1 MGCGTSSKVVRELPG
16 SSFPLS
22 WGKGLGRG
30 SCGPLQT
37 GEGKAEQ
44 RGHWGTHEAVAEA
57 AQKIQVARYRAKFDP
72 RVTARYDIQALI
84 GRGSFSKVVRV
95 EQRVTKK
102 PFAIKM
108 VETRVKEGREA
119 CESELSV
126 LRRVSH
132 CNIIQLIEIFETKD
146 RVYIVMEL
154 ATGGELFDR
163 IISQGTFTERDAII
177 ILKMVVDGVR
187 YLHSLQITHRDL
199 KPENLLY
206 YHPGAESKI
215 LITDFGLANSGNK
228 NGDWSMNTICGTPEY
243 IAPEILSRK
252 PYTNAVDMWALG
264 VITYILLS
272 GFLPFQDENHMRL
285 YRKILKGKYSYKGEP
300 WPNVSNLA
308 KDFIDR
314 LLTLDSNHRMSAVQ
328 ALNHPWV
335 ITMAI
340 KSPMKNLQRSISWN
354 LMLRKSPHSRCSRSA
369 QASESGHSSG
379 SIHTWGN
386 KLVNKTGTFG

>member
-1 MGCGTSSKVVRELPG
+1 MGCGTSSKVVPELPG
-16 SSFPLS
+16 SSFHPS
-22 WGKGLGRG
+22 WGKGVGTG

-37 GEGKAEQ
+37 GQGVAGH
-44 RGHWGTHEAVAEA
+44 RGHRGTREAAVEA
-57 AQKIQVARYRAKFDP
+57 AQKMQVARYRAKFDP

-108 VETRVKEGREA
+108 VETSVKEGREA

-126 LRRVSH
+126 LQRVSH
-132 CNIIQLIEIFETKD
+132 CNIVQLIEIFEAQD

-177 ILKMVVDGVR
+177 ILKMVVDGLR

-215 LITDFGLANSGNK
+215 LITDFGLAHSGNK
-228 NGDWSMNTICGTPEY
+228 NGNWSMNTICGTPEY

-272 GFLPFQDENHMRL
+272 GSLPFEDENHIRL
-285 YRKILKGKYSYKGEP
+285 YRKILKGKYNYKGEP

-314 LLTLDSNHRMSAVQ
+314 LLTLDSNHRMTAGQ

-335 ITMAI
+335 MTMAI
-340 KSPMKNLQRSISWN
+340 TSSMKNLQRSISWN
-354 LMLRKSPHSRCSRSA
+354 LMLRASPNSQCSRSA
-369 QASESGHSSG
+369 RASESCHSNG
-379 SIHTWGN
+379 SQHTWG
-386 KLVNKTGTFG
+386 KNKTGTFG

>member
-1 MGCGTSSKVVRELPG
+1 MSLPTPGTACVPSSCPG
-16 SSFPLS
+16 
-22 WGKGLGRG
+22 
-30 SCGPLQT
+30 
-37 GEGKAEQ
+37 
-44 RGHWGTHEAVAEA
+44 
-57 AQKIQVARYRAKFDP
+57 
-72 RVTARYDIQALI
+72 RYDIQALI

-108 VETRVKEGREA
+108 VETSVKEGREA

-126 LRRVSH
+126 LQRVSH
-132 CNIIQLIEIFETKD
+132 CNIVQLIEIFEAQD

-177 ILKMVVDGVR
+177 ILKMVVDGLR

-215 LITDFGLANSGNK
+215 LITDFGLAHSGNK
-228 NGDWSMNTICGTPEY
+228 NGNWSMNTICGTPEY

-272 GFLPFQDENHMRL
+272 GSLPFEDENHIRL
-285 YRKILKGKYSYKGEP
+285 YRKILKGKYNYKGEP

-314 LLTLDSNHRMSAVQ
+314 LLTLDSNHRMTAGQ

-335 ITMAI
+335 MTMAI
-340 KSPMKNLQRSISWN
+340 TSSMKNLQRSISWN
-354 LMLRKSPHSRCSRSA
+354 LMLRASPNSQCSRSA
-369 QASESGHSSG
+369 RASESCHSNG
-379 SIHTWGN
+379 SQHTWG
-386 KLVNKTGTFG
+386 KNKTGTFG

>member
-1 MGCGTSSKVVRELPG
+1 MGCGTSRKVVPELPG
-16 SSFPLS
+16 SFFHPS
-22 WGKGLGRG
+22 WGKGVRG
-30 SCGPLQT
+30 GTCGPLQT
-37 GEGKAEQ
+37 GEGEAGHKGH
-44 RGHWGTHEAVAEA
+44 RGPPEAAAEA
-57 AQKIQVARYRAKFDP
+57 AQKMQVARYRAKFDP

-132 CNIIQLIEIFETKD
+132 CNIVKLVEVFETQD

-163 IISQGTFTERDAII
+163 IISQGTFTERDAIT
-177 ILKMVVDGVR
+177 ILKMIVDGVR

-215 LITDFGLANSGNK
+215 LITDFGLASSGNK
-228 NGDWSMNTICGTPEY
+228 NGNWSMDTVCGTPEY

-272 GFLPFQDENHMRL
+272 GSLPFEDENHMRL

-300 WPNVSNLA
+300 WSNVSNLA

-314 LLTLDSNHRMSAVQ
+314 LLTLDSNQRMSAGQ

-335 ITMAI
+335 TMAMT
-340 KSPMKNLQRSISWN
+340 SPMKNLQRSISWN
-354 LMLRKSPHSRCSRSA
+354 LMLRTSPHSQCSRSA
-369 QASESGHSSG
+369 RTSESYHSNG
-379 SIHTWGN
+379 SKHTWGK
-386 KLVNKTGTFG
+386 KLVNKTGSLG